1 MDQRTL
7 RQDNVRRVLAA
18 CKAVGEADHE
28 GAEALLTFDTEDE
41 LLQFTLRTL
50 DFCWVLLQEIDSN
63 VDDLVGGIIEASDE
77 LLDDGW

>member
-18 CKAVGEADHE
+18 CRAVGEADHI
-28 GAEALLTFDTEDE
+28 GAEALLTFDNQDE

-50 DFCWVLLQEIDSN
+50 DFCWALLQEVDSD
-63 VDDLVGGIIEASDE
+63 VDNLVAGIIEASDE